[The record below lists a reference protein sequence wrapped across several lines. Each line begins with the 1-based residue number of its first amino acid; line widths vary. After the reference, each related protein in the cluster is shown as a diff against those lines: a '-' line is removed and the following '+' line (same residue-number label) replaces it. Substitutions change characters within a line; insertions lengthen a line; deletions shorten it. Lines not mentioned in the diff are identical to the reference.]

1 MGIAVSGITADGAGA
16 ALRAGTLTFLFSDF
30 EDAVRLRDA
39 APDAMAQAVD
49 AHREIV
55 SEAAARGGGVEL
67 AAEGAGSAAV
77 AFRSPADALRAAL
90 DVQRAVHA
98 REWPDKLAPGVRI
111 ALHTADLKPG
121 LERNHG
127 ALALGRCSRLAAIAR
142 GGQTLMS
149 RATRELVVAQLPD
162 GVELV
167 DLGFHGLPDLGRP
180 EHVYGLADGDEP
192 GERDALRSLDTVPN
206 NLPRELTSF
215 VGRERELAEIWG
227 VLRNARL
234 LTLTGAGGCGKTR
247 LALQAA
253 ADALD
258 RWPEGV
264 WWVDLA
270 PVTDQVTLGQA
281 LAEALGVRQVSGHS
295 ALKAAVAHL
304 STRRA
309 LVLLDNC
316 EHVLDDAAE
325 AVQALLKGCP
335 EATILV
341 TSRAPLDLPAET
353 TWRVPSL
360 SLPDPEASEPLR
372 AVAESDAARLFIERA
387 TKVRPDFTV
396 TDATAPAL
404 AEICSKLDGIP
415 LAIELAAARVRLLSV
430 EQLAD
435 GLSDRFRLLTGGD
448 RTALPR
454 HRTLR
459 ASVEWSHDLL
469 SDDERMLL
477 RRLAVFAGG
486 FTLEAAEQVCALDD
500 AAPTGILDVLASL
513 VARSLVIGEE
523 RGPAMRY
530 RMLQTVREYALERL
544 READE
549 VATIRDRHRDFFLAL
564 AERTAPGLLTRDAQS
579 RLDALDTERPN
590 LNLALEWAIET
601 DGERAL
607 RLCVALSFW
616 WRMRGVYAAADAT
629 VCRALYAA
637 ERNPSSLRARGLW
650 TLASLRTRGGRY
662 REALDAA
669 QVALAVAE
677 EVDDAPAMAWAIDV
691 IGRIRFGS
699 DPVGFRP
706 LQERGLELARASGEE
721 LCRLSIT
728 QNIAIGH
735 AVCGEY
741 DVAERMFDEVRP
753 TIEQRGYAEIL
764 ATNWL
769 WKANGYEA
777 MGDAERFFECAERAL
792 EAAREIGDS
801 PAEGTVHA
809 HMAMFELAQGR
820 VDEAAERLEAS
831 RERVLASGAGLAL
844 VSTEYML
851 AAVQATRGDLDGAR
865 SLLEA
870 SLARD
875 IGHGVHFAWTAAQL
889 ADVLRVAGDRDGAE
903 VWARKA
909 LEVTERI
916 QSPHTS
922 WCLEILGRL
931 AVARASWSEAER
943 LLHES
948 LAKRSRL
955 KLRRWLPQTLDALA
969 EVAAGLSSYGE
980 AARLLGAAERGRSD
994 LGLVRWAPDVP
1005 RFEALARD
1013 LRMEMGDEAFCA
1025 AWSEGTRLDL
1035 EGAVGWISRGR
1046 GPRKRPPAGWES
1058 LTPTEL
1064 EVARH
1069 VAAGLTNIEIGEA
1082 MFVSRGTVKTH
1093 LSHIYGKLGLRN
1105 RAELTAEAT
1114 RRLQADSP
1122 ESASSPSMSPGA

>member
-1 MGIAVSGITADGAGA
+1 VTGIAADIGGRLAPE
-16 ALRAGTLTFLFSDF
+16 GTLTFLISDF
-30 EDAVRLRDA
+30 EDGARVWDA
-39 APDAMAQAVD
+39 IPEAMAQA
-49 AHREIV
+49 AGIQREIV
-55 SEAAARGGGVEL
+55 SRAAARSGGEVL
-67 AAEGAGSAAV
+67 HRYVAGSAAAGPAAV
-77 AFRSPADALRAAL
+77 AVFRRAPDALTCAL
-90 DVQRAVHA
+90 EVQRAA
-98 REWPDKLAPGVRI
+98 PAQEWPSSLELSVRV
-111 ALHTADLKPG
+111 ALHSAEIGVG
-121 LERNHG
+121 LERNHAG
-127 ALALGRCSRLAAIAR
+127 VALRRCSHLCAIAR
-142 GGQTLMS
+142 GGQILLC
-149 RATRELVVAQLPD
+149 RATRELVVSRLPG

-167 DLGFHGLPDLGRP
+167 DLGVHRLSDLGRA
-180 EHVYGLADGDEP
+180 ERVYALLEGEP
-192 GERDALRSLDTVPN
+192 SGAVGGLRSLDTLPN
-206 NLPRELTSF
+206 NLPGELTTF
-215 VGRERELAEIWG
+215 VGRERELAELWG

-253 ADALD
+253 ANALD
-258 RWPEGV
+258 RWPGGV

-281 LAEALGVRQVSGHS
+281 LTEALGVRPVPGHS

-360 SLPDPEASEPLR
+360 SLPDPEASESLR

-415 LAIELAAARVRLLSV
+415 LAIELAAARVRLMSV
-430 EQLAD
+430 EQLAQ

-459 ASVEWSHDLL
+459 ASMEWSHDLL
-469 SDDERMLL
+469 SDDERTLL
-477 RRLAVFAGG
+477 RRLGVFVGG

-500 AAPTGILDVLASL
+500 AAPTGIIDVLASL
-513 VARSLVIGEE
+513 VAKSLVIGEE

-564 AERTAPGLLTRDAQS
+564 AERTAPELLTRDVQS
-579 RLDALDTERPN
+579 RLDVLDTELPN
-590 LNLALEWAIET
+590 LNLALGWAIET

-616 WRMRGVYAAADAT
+616 WRMHGVYAAADAT
-629 VCRALYAA
+629 VCRALDAA
-637 ERNPSSLRARGLW
+637 ERTPSSLRARGLW

-669 QVALAVAE
+669 RDALAVAE
-677 EVDDAPAMAWAIDV
+677 EVDDASAMAWAIDA

-699 DPVGFRP
+699 DPIGFRP

-721 LCRLSIT
+721 FCRLSIA
-728 QNIAIGH
+728 QNIALGH

-741 DVAERMFDEVRP
+741 DVAERMFDAIRP
-753 TIEQRGYAEIL
+753 TIEQRGYPEVVAS
-764 ATNWL
+764 NWL
-769 WKANGYEA
+769 GMAHGPEA
-777 MGDAERFFECAERAL
+777 MGDAERFFERTERAI
-792 EAAREIGDS
+792 EAAREVRDS
-801 PAEGTVHA
+801 AAEGTTHA

-831 RERVLASGAGLAL
+831 RERVLARGAGVAL

-865 SLLEA
+865 SRLEA
-870 SLARD
+870 LLARD
-875 IGHGVHFAWTAAQL
+875 IGRGVHFAWTAAQL
-889 ADVLRVAGDRDGAE
+889 ADVLRVAGDRDGSE
-903 VWARKA
+903 EWARRA
-909 LEVTERI
+909 LEVAERI
-916 QSPHTS
+916 QSPHAS
-922 WCLEILGRL
+922 WCMEILGRL
-931 AVARASWSEAER
+931 AAARASWSEAER
-943 LLHES
+943 LLHDS

-969 EVAAGLSSYGE
+969 EVAAGLSNYGK

-994 LGLVRWAPDVP
+994 LGLVRWAPDEP

-1013 LRMEMGDEAFCA
+1013 LRMEMGDEAFRA
-1025 AWSEGTRLDL
+1025 AWSEGTRLGL
-1035 EGAVGWISRGR
+1035 EGAVGWISRAR

-1069 VAAGLTNIEIGEA
+1069 AAAGLLNLEIGKA

-1093 LSHIYGKLGLRN
+1093 LSHIYAKLGLRN

-1122 ESASSPSMSPGA
+1122 ESAGSPPSP